1 VSYLPYQ
8 ALNLIAPQ
16 NEKNNLVLMNEFTE
30 AICLDIN
37 LLVVYGRIALMKALL
52 IANLQK

>member
-1 VSYLPYQ
+1 
-8 ALNLIAPQ
+8 
-16 NEKNNLVLMNEFTE
+16 MNEFTE